1 MCFWARTINLS
12 ALWVTVRC
20 TKFGNKEA
28 LENLEVNGEQVDVDY
43 VRRCKNDPI
52 IKLFSKTSKDIR
64 TSRWPNH
71 FYVTF
76 ENPETMRPIK
86 QH

>member
-1 MCFWARTINLS
+1 MCFWAKTIDLS
-12 ALWVTVRC
+12 ALWVAVRC

-52 IKLFSKTSKDIR
+52 
-64 TSRWPNH
+64 
-71 FYVTF
+71 Y
-76 ENPETMRPIK
+76 IK
-86 QH
+86 QSNL